1 LNKNTFIPLKQLPF
15 TTFSE
20 INISSKAEFSTQI
33 LLWREQ
39 QCHQNPD
46 LGYTDSKSANDAAAA
61 KLETQVKFFRIGYHG
76 ENCAHVL
83 YQSGL
88 FP

>member
-1 LNKNTFIPLKQLPF
+1 MADRVAFQAD
-15 TTFSE
+15 
-20 INISSKAEFSTQI
+20 KAEFSTQI

-39 QCHQNPD
+39 QCHQDPD
-46 LGYTDSKSANDAAAA
+46 LGYTDCKSTDDAAAT
-61 KLETQVKFFRIGYHG
+61 KFETQVEFLRIGYHG

-88 FP
+88 IP

>member
-15 TTFSE
+15 ATFSE

-46 LGYTDSKSANDAAAA
+46 LGYTNMGLTEKEKSLNSWVSRGRGIFYD
-61 KLETQVKFFRIGYHG
+61 V
-76 ENCAHVL
+76 
-83 YQSGL
+83 
-88 FP
+88 